1 MARNYCEKRVL
12 EYSKEFKVNVV
23 KLTDGLNVKV
33 IEIADILGLHPMMVY
48 RWRQEYREGKLTYE
62 PSRRIRMTKKK
73 LNPRVSQ
80 QQEAEVKRLQKE
92 NAYLQ
97 KENDFLKKWQR
108 YLAEQNK
115 SDSVS

>member
-23 KLTDGLNVKV
+23 KLTDGLNVSAA
-33 IEIADILGLHPMMVY
+33 EIANILKLHPMMVY

-73 LNPRVSQ
+73 LHPRLSQ
-80 QQEAEVKRLQKE
+80 KQEAELKRLQKE
-92 NAYLQ
+92 NTYLQ

-115 SDSVS
+115 SDLAS

>member
-1 MARNYCEKRVL
+1 MARNYCEKRDL

-23 KLTDGLNVKV
+23 KLTDGLNVRS

-73 LNPRVSQ
+73 LNPRVSEKQ
-80 QQEAEVKRLQKE
+80 IAELKRLQKE
-92 NAYLQ
+92 NASLQ
-97 KENDFLKKWQR
+97 KENNFLKKWQR

-115 SDSVS
+115 SDSDL